1 MMSSSEAFERDACP
15 VGDDMLGHLYR
26 SSPHGLSQLVESVP
40 AETRAML
47 ALFCYKRSHLNEL
60 AIAIA
65 GTCEKKDLVNWGGA
79 LGSVLHGMAQ
89 KSAPKAIQEVSS
101 RRKVTL
107 STKPLG
113 VFAKPMDDILDVEDA
128 VVSPDAQPMQAT
140 T

>member
-15 VGDDMLGHLYR
+15 VGDDILGTLYR
-26 SSPHGLSQLVESVP
+26 SSPQGLAQLVDTVP

-60 AIAIA
+60 AVAIA
-65 GTCEKKDLVNWGGA
+65 GTCEKRDLVNWGGA

-89 KSAPKAIQEVSS
+89 KAAPKTVQEVSS

-113 VFAKPMDDILDVEDA
+113 VFARPMDDELDLDDEIVA
-128 VVSPDAQPMQAT
+128 VTA
-140 T
+140 

>member
-1 MMSSSEAFERDACP
+1 MTSSSEAFERDACP
-15 VGDDMLGHLYR
+15 VGDDILGRLYR
-26 SSPHGLSQLVESVP
+26 SNPDGLSHLVATVP
-40 AETRAML
+40 GETRAML

-65 GTCEKKDLVNWGGA
+65 GTCEKRDLVNWGGA

-89 KSAPKAIQEVSS
+89 KAGPKEVQEISS

-113 VFAKPMDDILDVEDA
+113 IFAKPMDDEIDFEDEPTPITA
-128 VVSPDAQPMQAT
+128 
-140 T
+140 

>member
-1 MMSSSEAFERDACP
+1 MISSSEAFERDACP

-26 SSPHGLSQLVESVP
+26 ASPNGLSQLVETVP

-65 GTCEKKDLVNWGGA
+65 GTCEKRDLVNWGGA
-79 LGSVLHGMAQ
+79 LGSVLHGMAK

-113 VFAKPMDDILDVEDA
+113 VFAKPVDDEIDFDDE
-128 VVSPDAQPMQAT
+128 PAT
-140 T
+140 VTA